1 LHGGRAAEDISMA
14 NRIFPASERAFHEPA
29 SVPDHAFAYFHV
41 LAFELGRAM
50 AAASRYEQL
59 RLEMH
64 PGDAPYAHPAR
75 RVYLEFYA
83 DR

>member
-1 LHGGRAAEDISMA
+1 MT
-14 NRIFPASERAFHEPA
+14 NRIFPASDRAFHQPA
-29 SVPDHAFAYFHV
+29 HVPDHAPSYFHV
-41 LAFELGRAM
+41 LASELGRAM
-50 AAASRYEQL
+50 AAASRYEQV

-64 PGDAPYAHPAR
+64 PGEPPSAHPAR